1 MYTYQ
6 ARNTKIYIVTRLI
19 GLVGGLVTVLKL
31 IVSRLVR
38 LARYIQRKRRQIV
51 PNTDLIENKDE
62 SYENDMQTITN
73 IPM

>member
-31 IVSRLVR
+31 IVPRLVR